1 MADRSTAEREQRVTP
16 LELFFDLVFVYAF
29 TQVTQLMT
37 HDLTWGGMGHGLLV
51 LAALW
56 WAWTGFAWLTNILEP
71 EEGLVRAGVFG
82 AMIAMLVAAIAVP
95 GAFGADAI
103 LFGIAFLLV
112 RLLNLGLDA
121 VAGRHDPGLRL
132 ALVRFAPPAALAP
145 VLILLAGFFDG
156 PAQVALWI
164 LALAIL
170 YLGAM
175 IGRGAGWR
183 VEPAHFAERHGLIV
197 IIALG
202 ESIVSIGVGSRAE
215 SLTPG
220 VVTAA
225 VLGMVV
231 LCALWWTYFDV
242 IAVLSRQ
249 ELSEATGAARAR
261 LARDYYTYLHFPMI
275 SGIVLFA
282 LGLRITIDQVGEPLA
297 TIPAVALCGGLS
309 LYFLTH
315 VALRLRLVYFI
326 RHSTSDKPGWIGPGR
341 LATGIGMLALI
352 PAALAV
358 PALVALALVAA
369 LCWGLIAWDL
379 LHYREHRSEVRQV
392 RP

>member
-1 MADRSTAEREQRVTP
+1 MSEREQRVTP

-37 HDLTWGGMGHGLLV
+37 HDLTWVGVGHGLLV

-56 WAWTGFAWLTNILEP
+56 WAWTGYAWLTNILEP
-71 EEGLVRAGVFG
+71 EEGMVRAGVFG

-95 GAFGADAI
+95 GAFGANAI
-103 LFGIAFLLV
+103 LFGTAFLLV
-112 RLLNLGLDA
+112 RLLNLALDA
-121 VAGRHDPGLRL
+121 VAGRHDPGLRR

-145 VLILLAGFFDG
+145 LLILLAGFFDG

-170 YLGAM
+170 YAGAL

-249 ELSEATGAARAR
+249 QLSEATGAARAR
-261 LARDYYTYLHFPMI
+261 LARGYYTYLHLPMI

-297 TIPAVALCGGLS
+297 TVPAVALCGGLS
-309 LYFLTH
+309 IYFLTH
-315 VALRLRLVYFI
+315 VALRLRLVHFI
-326 RHSTSDKPGWIGPGR
+326 RRSTSDKPGWIGPGR

-352 PAALAV
+352 PAALSV
-358 PALVALALVAA
+358 RALVALALVAA
-369 LCWGLIAWDL
+369 LCWALIAWDL
-379 LHYREHRSEVRQV
+379 LHYREHRSEVRRV